1 MRHRS
6 IFPPGGHPQATQNL
20 LWSLL
25 LSALAL
31 GVSVGVSAL
40 LFWKNP
46 ASNFGSAFSNAG
58 FMGIPLI
65 TAVVGEGAVF
75 YIAGFVALLNIL
87 QWTYGQAILGDAQ
100 AAKPLG
106 VLKNPLVIAFAVG
119 LLLYFLPITLPGIF
133 TNAVRLRGSLQ
144 RAGGHGDLRCAAGEH
159 FPQEDISLQ
168 GGLAGQRG
176 SAAAHPPA
184 DSAAAQG
191 VSRSSWGDAGRADHC
206 RRCTVRTNLAV
217 YVQRQGGDSQAAA
230 GMVCL
235 STILSIITMPL
246 VLLVS

>member
-1 MRHRS
+1 MEEALILLRQLITMFLYVGVGWCLRRFRLVTQENS
-6 IFPPGGHPQATQNL
+6 SALSNLLLYAILPCVIVQSFLREATPQATQNL

-31 GVSVGVSAL
+31 GVSVAVSAL
-40 LFWKNP
+40 LFWKKP

-133 TNAVRLRGSLQ
+133 TNAVQLRGGLQ

-159 FPQEDISLQ
+159 FPQEDVSLQ
-168 GGLAGQRG
+168 RGLAGQRG

-184 DSAAAQG
+184 DSAAA
-191 VSRSSWGDAGRADHC
+191 
-206 RRCTVRTNLAV
+206 
-217 YVQRQGGDSQAAA
+217 
-230 GMVCL
+230 
-235 STILSIITMPL
+235 
-246 VLLVS
+246 